1 MKLHGSADRGGHACH
16 ATLLRSSRVQ
26 SYRCRLLE
34 MFLSPKVN
42 SSYSR
47 EHLVDSKTADNEHFV
62 TGMESSTSVTND
74 GTTLLVTKETGP
86 ASLIDSS
93 TFRGENKTKIPTRG
107 FSERR
112 LVKKNGE
119 LKVLAKN
126 VPGKTRRYLA
136 DIFTTMIDL
145 RWKWVILIF
154 ASSYIISWTMFGFIW
169 WLVAI
174 LRGSSVCVTKVCL
187 IH

>member
-1 MKLHGSADRGGHACH
+1 M
-16 ATLLRSSRVQ
+16 
-26 SYRCRLLE
+26 
-34 MFLSPKVN
+34 N

-47 EHLVDSKTADNEHFV
+47 EHLVDSKTADNEHLV
-62 TGMESSTSVTND
+62 VEGMESSTSVTSD

-93 TFRGENKTKIPTRG
+93 TFRGENETKMPTKG
-107 FSERR
+107 FSDRR

-145 RWKWVILIF
+145 RWKWVMLIF

-169 WLVAI
+169 WLLAI
-174 LRGSSVCVTKVCL
+174 LRGSSVCVSKVCL
-187 IH
+187 IR

>member
-1 MKLHGSADRGGHACH
+1 M
-16 ATLLRSSRVQ
+16 
-26 SYRCRLLE
+26 
-34 MFLSPKVN
+34 N

-47 EHLVDSKTADNEHFV
+47 EHLVDSKTADNEHLV
-62 TGMESSTSVTND
+62 AGMEFSTSVTND
-74 GTTLLVTKETGP
+74 GTTLFVTKETGP
-86 ASLIDSS
+86 PSLIDSS
-93 TFRGENKTKIPTRG
+93 TFGSENKTQMPTRG
-107 FSERR
+107 FSKRR

-145 RWKWVILIF
+145 RWKWVMLIF

>member
-1 MKLHGSADRGGHACH
+1 M
-16 ATLLRSSRVQ
+16 
-26 SYRCRLLE
+26 
-34 MFLSPKVN
+34 N

-47 EHLVDSKTADNEHFV
+47 EHLVDSNSADNEYLV
-62 TGMESSTSVTND
+62 VGMESSTSVTND
-74 GTTLLVTKETGP
+74 GTTLLDTKETGSP
-86 ASLIDSS
+86 SLRLIDSS
-93 TFRGENKTKIPTRG
+93 TFRNENKTKMPTKG
-107 FSERR
+107 FSKRR

-145 RWKWVILIF
+145 RWKWVMLIF

-174 LRGSSVCVTKVCL
+174 LRGSSVCISKVCL
-187 IH
+187 TH